1 MSEPKMRMDILD
13 NNVLTLWDPD
23 FLGQGNSGA
32 VVILVNNNHRQCG

>member
-1 MSEPKMRMDILD
+1 MSENTMRVDILG

-23 FLGQGNSGA
+23 FLGEGYSGT